1 MVKSA
6 QSDLGAPAA
15 GAPMAAA
22 PVGGA
27 PLPGAEAL
35 PTPATPAPP
44 GPRGDIVVAL
54 AQLAPRLGDLAA
66 NVTRHLELIQA
77 ASASGADLV
86 VFPELSLTG
95 YFLKDLVTETAVRLD
110 SPELR
115 SLAEACRG
123 VDAVVGCILESDDH
137 RFHNAAVYLSG
148 GAVTHVHRKV
158 YLPTYGLFDEARD
171 LAAGNRFR
179 AFEAPLGSSGQRR
192 PWRAGVLICEDLW
205 HPSSA
210 YLLARDGVDLI
221 ICPSASP
228 GRGVGH
234 GSELGTAQ
242 SYDVITRTY
251 AQLFTAYVVYCNR
264 VGYEDGINFW
274 GGSRVVDPEGHL
286 VGEPAGRDEALLLH
300 RLDLAAL
307 RRARIANPMLR
318 DERHDIVDAES
329 RRLHR
334 RERG

>member
-1 MVKSA
+1 MVKTA
-6 QSDLGAPAA
+6 LGATTER
-15 GAPMAAA
+15 
-22 PVGGA
+22 V
-27 PLPGAEAL
+27 
-35 PTPATPAPP
+35 P
-44 GPRGDIVVAL
+44 GPRSDIVVGL
-54 AQLAPRLGDLAA
+54 AQMAPRLGDLGA
-66 NVTRHLELIQA
+66 NVSRHLELIGA
-77 ASASGADLV
+77 AAAGGADLV

-95 YFLKDLVTETAVRLD
+95 YFLKDLVTETSLRLD
-110 SPELR
+110 SPEIQA
-115 SLAEACRG
+115 LAEASRE

-137 RFHNAAVYLSG
+137 RFHNAALYLSG
-148 GAVTHVHRKV
+148 GAVVHVHRKV

-179 AFEAPLGSSGQRR
+179 AFEAPLRSAGPRR
-192 PWRAGVLICEDLW
+192 PWRTGLLICEDLW

-228 GRGVGH
+228 GRGVGQ

-251 AQLFTAYVVYCNR
+251 AQLFTVYVVYCNR

-286 VGEPAGRDEALLLH
+286 VGEPAGRDEAMLLH

-334 RERG
+334 RERD

>member
-1 MVKSA
+1 MVKT
-6 QSDLGAPAA
+6 APATA
-15 GAPMAAA
+15 TAR
-22 PVGGA
+22 
-27 PLPGAEAL
+27 EA
-35 PTPATPAPP
+35 
-44 GPRGDIVVAL
+44 GPRSDIVVAL
-54 AQLAPRLGDLAA
+54 AQMAPRLGDLDA
-66 NVTRHLELIQA
+66 NVARHLELIGA
-77 ASASGADLV
+77 AAAGGADLV

-95 YFLKDLVTETAVRLD
+95 YFLKDLVTETALRLD
-110 SPELR
+110 SPEIQALV
-115 SLAEACRG
+115 EASRG

-137 RFHNAAVYLSG
+137 RFHNAALYLSG
-148 GAVTHVHRKV
+148 GAIVHVHRKV

-171 LAAGNRFR
+171 LAAGYRFR
-179 AFEAPLGSSGQRR
+179 AFEAPLRSAGPHR
-192 PWRAGVLICEDLW
+192 PWRVGVLICEDLW

-210 YLLARDGVDLI
+210 YLLARDGVDVI

-251 AQLFTAYVVYCNR
+251 AQLLTAYVVYCNR

-286 VGEPAGRDEALLLH
+286 VGEPAGRDEGLPLH

-318 DERHDIVDAES
+318 DERHDIVDAEC

-334 RERG
+334 RERD